1 MMNDFN
7 LAWGIK
13 SMKLLTINNIKE
25 YIDLDNIS
33 TSIKVRREKKKT
45 TYYNIAMSFDIETT
59 SFYERDEKTALMYH
73 WQFAINEYVITGRRW
88 EEFQELLEVLHNL
101 FKTDINNRIVIYV
114 HNLPFEFQFM
124 KHYIK
129 WSDDQLLGNNRDIYY
144 IVTESGIEFRDSL
157 KLSGMSLAKTA
168 ENLQT
173 HTIRKM
179 KGDLDYTLLRSPIT
193 PLTEKELQYCY
204 NDVLILTAYIQE
216 QLQQHHGNIAEIP
229 LTKTGEVRKYCREF
243 IFNQDKELA
252 KKYRDLISHLRISG
266 VQEYHQLRRA
276 FQGGFTHANWTK
288 INYVEKNVASYDF
301 TSSYPYVMLSEKF
314 PMGEGRTIQPSSLE
328 LFEKYMNSSY
338 GCLVDVEFT
347 NIEQRWDLEENI
359 LSMSRCQNTEKV
371 TDNNGR
377 VVYAKKLA
385 TTITNVDYK
394 MLKKFYTWESM
405 AYKRFRIY
413 PMNYLPTSFVKAILK
428 LYKDKTTLKGVEEKQ
443 VEYQVSKG
451 MLNSCYGMSVTDI
464 VKDKYTYNESTGE
477 FDLEKPDYQKSLDE
491 YNKDK
496 SRFLFYP
503 WGVWITAYAR
513 RNLFTAILETGHDY
527 CYSDTD
533 SIKLEHHEKYKYY
546 FDNYNKE
553 VEEKLKM
560 AATYHNIPFEDFKP
574 KTIKGKEKMLGVWDF
589 ECIYDEFKTLGAKRY
604 FVRIGDKYEITCAG
618 VNKNYG
624 RDFLLEHKNPFEAFQ
639 DNLVIPAEKS
649 GKLSHIYVDDERE
662 GIITDYQGN
671 EYEYYSP
678 SGLFLEPSPYHL
690 SISERLWEY
699 ILTGGFN
706 GGYNQEE

>member
-1 MMNDFN
+1 
-7 LAWGIK
+7 
-13 SMKLLTINNIKE
+13 MKLLTINNISE
-25 YIDLDNIS
+25 HIDLDSIT

-59 SFYERDEKTALMYH
+59 SFFERDEKTALMYH

-88 EEFQELLEVLHNL
+88 EEFQELLEVLHQL
-101 FKTDINNRIVIYV
+101 FKTDINNRIVVYV

-144 IVTESGIEFRDSL
+144 IVTETGIEFRDSL

-173 HTIRKM
+173 HSIRKM
-179 KGDLDYTLLRSPIT
+179 KGDLDYKLLRSPIT
-193 PLTEKELQYCY
+193 PLTDKELQYCY

-216 QLQQHHGNIAEIP
+216 QLEQHNGNIAEIP

-243 IFNQDKELA
+243 IFNQDKAKA
-252 KKYRDLISHLRISG
+252 KKYRDLIAHLRISG

-288 INYVEKNVASYDF
+288 INYIEKNVASYDF

-314 PMGEGRTIQPSSLE
+314 PMGEGRTIQPSTLE
-328 LFEKYMNSSY
+328 LAEKYLNSSY

-347 NIEQRWDLEENI
+347 DIEQRWDLEENI
-359 LSMSRCQNTEKV
+359 ISMSRCQNTEKIV
-371 TDNNGR
+371 DNNGR
-377 VVYAKKLA
+377 VVFATRLA
-385 TTITNVDYK
+385 TTITNIDYQ
-394 MLKKFYTWESM
+394 MLKKFYTWKTI
-405 AYKRFRIY
+405 AFKRFRIY

-428 LYKDKTTLKGVEEKQ
+428 LYKDKTTLKGVEDKQ

-464 VKDKYTYNESTGE
+464 VKDKFTYNESTGE

-533 SIKLEHHEKYKYY
+533 SIKLENHEKYKYY

-618 VNKNYG
+618 VNKTYG
-624 RDFLLEHKNPFEAFQ
+624 RDYLLEHDNPFEAFQ
-639 DNLVIPAEKS
+639 DDLIIPAEKS
-649 GKLSHIYVDDERE
+649 GKLSHIYIDDERE
-662 GIITDYQGN
+662 GIITDYQGQ

-678 SGLFLEPSPYHL
+678 SGLFLEPAPYHL
-690 SISERLWEY
+690 SISDRLWEY

-706 GGYNQEE
+706 GGYSQEE

>member
-1 MMNDFN
+1 
-7 LAWGIK
+7 
-13 SMKLLTINNIKE
+13 
-25 YIDLDNIS
+25 
-33 TSIKVRREKKKT
+33 
-45 TYYNIAMSFDIETT
+45 MSFDIETT
-59 SFYERDEKTALMYH
+59 SFFERDEKTALMYH

-88 EEFQELLEVLHNL
+88 EEFQELLEVLHQL
-101 FKTDINNRIVIYV
+101 FKTDINNRIVVYV

-144 IVTESGIEFRDSL
+144 IVTETGIEFRDSL

-173 HTIRKM
+173 HSIRKM
-179 KGDLDYTLLRSPIT
+179 KGDLDYKLLRSPIT
-193 PLTEKELQYCY
+193 PLTDKELQYCY

-216 QLQQHHGNIAEIP
+216 QLEQHNGNIAEIP

-243 IFNQDKELA
+243 IFNQDKAKA
-252 KKYRDLISHLRISG
+252 KKYRDLIAHLRISG

-288 INYVEKNVASYDF
+288 INYIEKNVASYDF

-314 PMGEGRTIQPSSLE
+314 PMGEGRTIQPSTLE
-328 LFEKYMNSSY
+328 LAEKYLNSSY

-347 NIEQRWDLEENI
+347 DIEQRWDLEENI
-359 LSMSRCQNTEKV
+359 ISMSRCQNTEKIV
-371 TDNNGR
+371 DNNGR
-377 VVYAKKLA
+377 VVFATRLA
-385 TTITNVDYK
+385 TTITNIDYQ
-394 MLKKFYTWESM
+394 MLKKFYTWKTI
-405 AYKRFRIY
+405 AFKRFRIY

-428 LYKDKTTLKGVEEKQ
+428 LYKDKTTLKGVEDKQ

-464 VKDKYTYNESTGE
+464 VKDKFTYNESTGE

-533 SIKLEHHEKYKYY
+533 SIKLENHEKYKYY

-618 VNKNYG
+618 VNKTYG
-624 RDFLLEHKNPFEAFQ
+624 RDYLLEHDNPFETFQ
-639 DNLVIPAEKS
+639 DDLIIPAEKS
-649 GKLSHIYVDDERE
+649 GKLSHIYIDDERE
-662 GIITDYQGN
+662 GIITDYQGQ
-671 EYEYYSP
+671 EYEYHSP
-678 SGLFLEPSPYHL
+678 SGLFLEPAPYHL
-690 SISERLWEY
+690 SISDRLWEY

-706 GGYNQEE
+706 GGYSQEE